1 MVKKKRSMG
10 RVRKKSNT
18 TISTVAEQGGD
29 AKRSKTESVVSNV
42 KNKLVCAIKAMV
54 ESMNEKDLYSVMAHV
69 ATVGGKEEE
78 AKSRAIE
85 STEGL
90 VVVASATTT
99 TTTEVHGATAAAAT
113 TTTTTGGTA
122 AAAAVEPATP
132 TIVHQPTPP
141 PIQLNNSMRPP

>member
-54 ESMNEKDLYSVMAHV
+54 ESMNKKDLYFVMAHV
-69 ATVGGKEEE
+69 ATVG
-78 AKSRAIE
+78 
-85 STEGL
+85 
-90 VVVASATTT
+90 
-99 TTTEVHGATAAAAT
+99 
-113 TTTTTGGTA
+113 
-122 AAAAVEPATP
+122 
-132 TIVHQPTPP
+132 
-141 PIQLNNSMRPP
+141 